1 MQNKDVHILMPK
13 AAISFG
19 LAGLIPFISMAA
31 LPYTFFEV
39 KIPESALLAY
49 GAIILSFLGG
59 LLWGMALN
67 GGDTIR
73 IAPRL
78 LTVGVI
84 TSLIGWGALLL
95 PLTIGLL
102 TLTLSFLALLVFDY
116 TLYRAKHIPYWFLKL
131 RVFLTLI
138 VSLTLLIAALA
149 EAFL

>member
-1 MQNKDVHILMPK
+1 MPK

-84 TSLIGWGALLL
+84 TSLI
-95 PLTIGLL
+95 TCMY
-102 TLTLSFLALLVFDY
+102 F
-116 TLYRAKHIPYWFLKL
+116 
-131 RVFLTLI
+131 
-138 VSLTLLIAALA
+138 AAWYLQKINRRNTKP
-149 EAFL
+149 